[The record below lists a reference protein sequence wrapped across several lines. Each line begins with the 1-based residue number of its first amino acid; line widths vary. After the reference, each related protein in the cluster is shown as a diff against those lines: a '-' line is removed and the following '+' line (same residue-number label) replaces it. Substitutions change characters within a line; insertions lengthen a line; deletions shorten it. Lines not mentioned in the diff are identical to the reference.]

1 MKQLKQYIRKAILVI
16 SILLVQLFWLKQIAY
31 AAHCF
36 ASPKQA
42 YLYLLEKD
50 KLTKEPPINL
60 NTASAGEL
68 ATLEGVGIKTAQ
80 NIVLYRQ
87 TMGRFKRVED
97 LMLIK
102 GIGEKTVAKNRHRL
116 IVTDD

>member
-1 MKQLKQYIRKAILVI
+1 MKHYTKKATVVT
-16 SILLVQLFWLKQIAY
+16 SLLLAQLFWLKPITY

-42 YLYLLEKD
+42 YLYLLEKE

-68 ATLEGVGIKTAQ
+68 ATLDGVGIKTAQ

-87 TMGRFKRVED
+87 TMGQFKHIEE

-116 IVTDD
+116 IITED